1 MKEKITDTSK
11 KRLLLFASM
20 LVIGAIAILIYSAL
34 TGNGT
39 QTFTDVVIEYTAM
52 DGSNK
57 SAERNLFYLFS
68 IAGAVIYLAVFLMS
82 KWGKVKDEPKET
94 SVASFLATGL
104 GITVAVNYI
113 IYQNVN
119 WIALSALLFLIV
131 VYFKD
136 KTLATEA
143 LAFYFIAVYAI
154 CGAFR
159 AYAAFKSD
167 LSINVIYVS
176 VTALVLS
183 DVLLLMNGGK
193 KHYLRG
199 ILVSQVLVP
208 FTLLIYVASNY
219 LYNGQVMKV
228 HIPARVQLVIYAIIL
243 AFIAEAALKIKR
255 NWNEPQSLDKVLSFG
270 TCVSIMAFN
279 RFSGYGSIVDS
290 DLHHPFENIIGFS
303 QMFELGQKAFS
314 EYIPVSGMYSL
325 VQGLFFKVFG
335 HGFAGFYSLAANMF
349 YLAVSIV
356 IVYLLRRQ
364 LEAKWVLLVT
374 LVFMVTDYNRVALFV
389 PIILL
394 LAWPK
399 LIAKKNL
406 WLKAWFLTSFVH
418 ALYYPVFGAAVCF
431 AFAPLGIWQIITYA
445 KSGELLN
452 DVKTVKFWGWWIVCF
467 IPVLLGSGWLLGT
480 VKHMLAMGSQTIYAD
495 GIARFAQNVPENFLA
510 YVSNMP
516 FRLGVYYLFSYL
528 VLISIIWL
536 SVALFLQSKN
546 HENKEIPLL
555 SLSIGI
561 MLLVTFSYSVVRF
574 DYNDLYSRSDG
585 IIRAA
590 FIVLILLMARYF
602 HNKNNNALWIFA
614 FAIFFTSIITGGQ
627 FVISAE
633 GYLGIDKCEKLE
645 ACYTV
650 PEGHVYVAHNEP
662 RLGECFLAA
671 DSYEYIMHIN
681 NYINTL
687 DKNQSY
693 LGIVDSFGL
702 FYLND
707 IKGDSA
713 MEILNTIKGYG
724 AAEETVENIRKNDT
738 IVGMNISPLRNYYF
752 YHWLVTSGDY
762 IFDNDVRLFLPN
774 DGSISREEI
783 LAQNKNINLNL
794 STEADDVGDVAGA
807 FGKSMDSLEPIF
819 TQKDIA
825 YDLSGGDASIHVDFA
840 KEFDGDEA
848 DFMYIEFED
857 VPQTYDYA
865 IYQNHDPIIQNQYN
879 NSIGRFLMKRIYNDG
894 MDVTVSWTNEA
905 GEVISST
912 ASIDQG
918 KLLMPLGAARG
929 WLLNTHSQLVITASQ
944 DETAI
949 SVPKI
954 KEIRMLKLREVK

>member
-1 MKEKITDTSK
+1 MKEKITDISK

-39 QTFTDVVIEYTAM
+39 QSFTDIVIEYTAM

-68 IAGAVIYLAVFLMS
+68 VAGAVFYLVVFLMG
-82 KWGKVKDEPKET
+82 KWGRVKDEPKET
-94 SVASFLATGL
+94 PEARFLAVGL

-119 WIALSALLFLIV
+119 WIALSALLVLIV

-136 KTLATEA
+136 KTLATEV

-159 AYAAFKSD
+159 AYAVFNTN
-167 LSINVIYVS
+167 LSINIIYVS
-176 VTALVLS
+176 ITALVLS

-199 ILVSQVLVP
+199 ILALQALVP

-219 LYNGQVMKV
+219 LYNGEIMTI
-228 HIPARVQLVIYAIIL
+228 HIPARVKLVIYAIIL
-243 AFIAEAALKIKR
+243 AFVAEAALKVKR
-255 NWNEPQSLDKVLSFG
+255 NWSKPQSLDKVLSFG

-290 DLHHPFENIIGFS
+290 DLHHPFENIIGYS
-303 QMFELGQKAFS
+303 QMFELGQKAFD

-325 VQGLFFKVFG
+325 VQGFFFKIFG
-335 HGFAGFYSLAANMF
+335 HGFAGFYSLTANLF
-349 YLAVSIV
+349 YLAVIFLIV
-356 IVYLLRRQ
+356 FLLRRQ
-364 LEAKWVLLVT
+364 LEAKWVLLVS

-406 WLKAWFLTSFVH
+406 WLKVWFLTSFVH
-418 ALYYPVFGAAVCF
+418 GLYYPVFGAAVCF

-445 KSGELLN
+445 KLGELLK
-452 DVKTVKFWGWWIVCF
+452 DVKTVKFWAWWVVCF
-467 IPVLLGSGWLLGT
+467 VPVLLGSGWLLGT

-510 YVSNMP
+510 YISNMP
-516 FRLGVYYLFSYL
+516 FRLAVYYVFSYL
-528 VLISIIWL
+528 VMISIIWL
-536 SVALFLQSKN
+536 SVALFLQSKD
-546 HENKEIPLL
+546 ENREISLL

-561 MLLVTFSYSVVRF
+561 MFLVTFSYTVVRF

-590 FIVLILLMARYF
+590 FIVLILLMSRFFYK
-602 HNKNNNALWIFA
+602 KNNNAIWIFA

-627 FVISAE
+627 FVIAAE
-633 GYLGIDKCEKLE
+633 GYMGIDKNEKLE
-645 ACYTV
+645 SYYTV

-681 NYINTL
+681 DYINTL

-713 MEILNTIKGYG
+713 MEILNTVKGYG
-724 AAEETVENIRKNDT
+724 AAEETADNIRKNDT
-738 IVGMNISPLRNYYF
+738 IVGMNISPLRNYYL

-762 IFDNDVRLFLPN
+762 IFDNDLRLFIPN
-774 DGSISREEI
+774 DGSVSKEEI
-783 LAQNKNINLNL
+783 LKQNKNISLNL
-794 STEADDVGDVAGA
+794 STEAENIGDVAGA
-807 FGKSMDSLEPIF
+807 FGKSMESLESIF
-819 TQKDIA
+819 TQKDIS
-825 YDLSGGDASIHVDFA
+825 YELSEGADSVHVNFA
-840 KEFDGDEA
+840 EEFDGDEA
-848 DFMYIEFED
+848 DFMYIELED
-857 VPQTYDYA
+857 VPDTYDYA
-865 IYQNHDPIIQNQYN
+865 IYQYHDPVIQNQYN
-879 NSIGRFLMKRIYNDG
+879 SSIGRFLMKRIYNDG

-929 WLLNTHSQLVITASQ
+929 WLLNSHSEVAITASQ
-944 DETAI
+944 NDEAV
-949 SVPKI
+949 SLPEI
-954 KEIRMLKLREVK
+954 KNIKLLKLREVE

>member
-1 MKEKITDTSK
+1 
-11 KRLLLFASM
+11 M

-39 QTFTDVVIEYTAM
+39 QSFTDVVIEYTAM

-57 SAERNLFYLFS
+57 SAERTLFYLFS
-68 IAGAVIYLAVFLMS
+68 IAGAVIYLVVFLMS

-94 SVASFLATGL
+94 PAASFLAVGL

-159 AYAAFKSD
+159 AYAVLNTN
-167 LSINVIYVS
+167 LSINIIYVS
-176 VTALVLS
+176 ITALVLS

-208 FTLLIYVASNY
+208 FALLIYVASNY
-219 LYNGQVMKV
+219 LYNGEIMTI
-228 HIPARVQLVIYAIIL
+228 HIPARVKLVIYAIIL
-243 AFIAEAALKIKR
+243 AFVAESALKIKR
-255 NWNEPQSLDKVLSFG
+255 NWSKPQSLDKVLGFG

-290 DLHHPFENIIGFS
+290 DLHHPFENIIGYS
-303 QMFELGQKAFS
+303 QMFELGQKAFD

-325 VQGLFFKVFG
+325 VQGFFFKIFG
-335 HGFAGFYSLAANMF
+335 HGFAGFYSLTANLF
-349 YLAVSIV
+349 YLAVIFLIV
-356 IVYLLRRQ
+356 FLLRRQ
-364 LEAKWVLLVT
+364 LEAKWVLLVS
-374 LVFMVTDYNRVALFV
+374 LVFMVTDYNRVVLLV

-406 WLKAWFLTSFVH
+406 WLKVWFLTSFVH
-418 ALYYPVFGAAVCF
+418 GLYYPVFGAAVCF

-445 KSGELLN
+445 KSGELLK
-452 DVKTVKFWGWWIVCF
+452 DVKTVKFWAWWVVCF

-495 GIARFAQNVPENFLA
+495 GIARFAQNVPDNFLA
-510 YVSNMP
+510 YISNMP
-516 FRLGVYYLFSYL
+516 FRLAVYYVFSYL
-528 VLISIIWL
+528 VMISIIWL
-536 SVALFLQSKN
+536 SVALFLQSKD
-546 HENKEIPLL
+546 ENREISLL

-561 MLLVTFSYSVVRF
+561 MFLVTFSYTVVRF

-590 FIVLILLMARYF
+590 FIVLILLMARFFYK
-602 HNKNNNALWIFA
+602 KNNNAIWIFA
-614 FAIFFTSIITGGQ
+614 FAIFFTSIVTGGQ
-627 FVISAE
+627 FVIAAE
-633 GYLGIDKCEKLE
+633 GYMGIDKNEKLE
-645 ACYTV
+645 SYYTV

-681 NYINTL
+681 DYINTL

-713 MEILNTIKGYG
+713 IEILNTVKGYG
-724 AAEETVENIRKNDT
+724 AAEETVENICKNNT
-738 IVGMNISPLRNYYF
+738 IVGMSISPLRNYYL

-762 IFDNDVRLFLPN
+762 IFDNDLRLFIPN
-774 DGSISREEI
+774 DGSVSREDI
-783 LAQNKNINLNL
+783 LEQNKNINLNL
-794 STEADDVGDVAGA
+794 SREAEDIGDVAGS
-807 FGKSMDSLEPIF
+807 FGTSMDDLMPVF
-819 TQKDIA
+819 TEQDFG
-825 YDLSGGDASIHVDFA
+825 YQLSDTGSSTKVEFDDS
-840 KEFDGDEA
+840 FDGDEA
-848 DFMYIEFED
+848 DFIYLDFGDMTDNYN
-857 VPQTYDYA
+857 YA
-865 IYQNHDPIIQNQYN
+865 IFAFHDPRFQDQYI
-879 NSIGRFLMKRIYNDG
+879 NSIGKGLMKKIYNDG
-894 MDVTVSWTNEA
+894 LAVTVSWNSES
-905 GEVISST
+905 GEVFST
-912 ASIDQG
+912 TCNMDEG
-918 KLLMPLGAARG
+918 KLLIPLGAARG
-929 WLLNTHSQLVITASQ
+929 WLLNQHSEISISAAQ
-944 DETAI
+944 DEEPI
-949 SVPKI
+949 ELPEI
-954 KEIRMLKLREVK
+954 KDIKMLKLREVE